1 MRCGAKQAS
10 EAPSLTRHELKQE
23 IQDQLGDFRRKLLE
37 DFSAQ
42 LQSVLSDSRT
52 TPLQVSRAL
61 PQSGPRPTVRHYASD
76 GEEELTEVTKK
87 GFRKNIETEF
97 QNAMDGIIK
106 SQSRSRSSRSDEDS
120 KRLSRPSGIR
130 GLTSTRRDPSTYLQ
144 TDEERPFV
152 ASLSEPRQL
161 CTLREEEVWFRGDSC
176 SSKLRNLVESDGFGY
191 FITSLVLVNA
201 VLIGIE
207 TDFAA
212 RNGGTGRLPCSHFMS
227 TMFCYIFT
235 TEVIVRLYV
244 HGLAEFFC
252 GNDWRWNIFDF
263 LVVGLQW
270 FEQAVDLLF
279 MAFGGHRNG
288 TVMNFGFL
296 RILRTLRVVRIMRL
310 ARVLHLVVELRTM
323 VSSIVASLKPLF
335 WATLLFSMLI
345 YAVAVAMTQIANE
358 YRSSSGSDSQLER
371 YFANLGVATLALW
384 ECISGGMDWQ
394 DMAQP
399 LIDDVSPMMAIVFSA
414 YVAFSVLAM
423 MNVITGIFVDNAKTY
438 AQQDKDS
445 YVVRHVLNLFK
456 QSDLNEQNRID
467 WKVFQAK
474 LDTRE
479 LQELFDAVDV
489 NVADAR
495 SLFKLIDTDNSGSV
509 SPDEL
514 MRGWIRLQG
523 PAKALDLSLLLRE
536 STRNFDSI
544 HRHLNGMRQVMS
556 WLARSMETLV
566 LPDLNEPKLEHA
578 PLDLLDDS
586 RSFTLSPGSVR
597 PPAHPA
603 PPAHARRSMSSEG
616 FKYQVLPQDENA

>member
-1 MRCGAKQAS
+1 VIC
-10 EAPSLTRHELKQE
+10 
-23 IQDQLGDFRRKLLE
+23 
-37 DFSAQ
+37 
-42 LQSVLSDSRT
+42 
-52 TPLQVSRAL
+52 
-61 PQSGPRPTVRHYASD
+61 
-76 GEEELTEVTKK
+76 
-87 GFRKNIETEF
+87 
-97 QNAMDGIIK
+97 
-106 SQSRSRSSRSDEDS
+106 
-120 KRLSRPSGIR
+120 RL
-130 GLTSTRRDPSTYLQ
+130 
-144 TDEERPFV
+144 V
-152 ASLSEPRQL
+152 
-161 CTLREEEVWFRGDSC
+161 
-176 SSKLRNLVESDGFGY
+176 
-191 FITSLVLVNA
+191 
-201 VLIGIE
+201 
-207 TDFAA
+207 
-212 RNGGTGRLPCSHFMS
+212 
-227 TMFCYIFT
+227 
-235 TEVIVRLYV
+235 V
-244 HGLAEFFC
+244 HGLSDFFC
-252 GNDWRWNIFDF
+252 GADWRWNIFDF

-270 FEQAVDLLF
+270 FEQLVDLVF
-279 MAFGGHRNG
+279 SVDGHG
-288 TVMNFGFL
+288 TAVNFGFL

-358 YRSSSGSDSQLER
+358 YRSSNGADVQLER
-371 YFANLGVATLALW
+371 YFCNLGTATLALW

-399 LIDDVSPMMAIVFSA
+399 LIDDVSPMMAIAFSA

-456 QSDLNEQNRID
+456 QSDLNEQNAID

-479 LQELFDAVDV
+479 LQELFDAVEV

-536 STRNFDSI
+536 STRNFDSM
-544 HRHLNGMRQVMS
+544 HRQMSGMRQVVV
-556 WLARSMETLV
+556 WLARAMETIIF
-566 LPDLNEPKLEHA
+566 PDEQKSPMEHA
-578 PLDLLDDS
+578 PLDVLEMS
-586 RSFTLSPGSVR
+586 ERSFCLSQDISRVPKPEPTKRASVSSL
-597 PPAHPA
+597 A
-603 PPAHARRSMSSEG
+603 PPNPSNWNLGNEG
-616 FKYQVLPQDENA
+616 FKYKVLPQEENV